1 MIAPP
6 ASQRVRRSM
15 SSPRACGR
23 SRRAEHS
30 DAPLELSLLLL
41 LTSPR
46 QINQS
51 RHDDHKAPPSRERV
65 VVSDCA
71 AGFAARAPI
80 YVRALRVRPQPPRR
94 AR

>member
-15 SSPRACGR
+15 SAPRACGR
-23 SRRAEHS
+23 SRRAEHA
-30 DAPLELSLLLL
+30 DAPLELSLLLP

-51 RHDDHKAPPSRERV
+51 RHDDNESAV
-65 VVSDCA
+65 ML
-71 AGFAARAPI
+71 RASFCS
-80 YVRALRVRPQPPRR
+80 
-94 AR
+94 